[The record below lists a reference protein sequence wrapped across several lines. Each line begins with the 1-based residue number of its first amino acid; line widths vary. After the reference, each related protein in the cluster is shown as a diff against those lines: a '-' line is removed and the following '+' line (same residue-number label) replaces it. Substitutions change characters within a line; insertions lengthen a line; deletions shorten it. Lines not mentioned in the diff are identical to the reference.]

1 MILPCQS
8 FHIPSFPAHF
18 AFKKIISCAAFLI
31 FDYYMRTL
39 KIKKMLAKIVHN
51 YDVKNSNI
59 GKVYVK
65 PIQRYQNHFYETIV

>member
-1 MILPCQS
+1 
-8 FHIPSFPAHF
+8 
-18 AFKKIISCAAFLI
+18 
-31 FDYYMRTL
+31 MRTL
-39 KIKKMLAKIVHN
+39 KIKKMLAKIVYN

>member
-1 MILPCQS
+1 
-8 FHIPSFPAHF
+8 
-18 AFKKIISCAAFLI
+18 
-31 FDYYMRTL
+31 MRTL

-65 PIQRYQNHFYETIV
+65 PIQRYQNHFYETIVYILTHFIVNFIINNHCAIKLN